1 MAALKTLFAAGKSI
15 FGALTWKLVADAL
28 SAVIGRIGWTVV
40 LERLLTRTLVALL
53 RWIKEL
59 STNDV
64 VDDTV
69 DDIVKQLEG
78 KRLAKASE

>member
-1 MAALKTLFAAGKSI
+1 MSALKTLFAAGKSI
-15 FGALTWKLVADAL
+15 FGALTWKLVSDSL

-40 LERLLTRTLVALL
+40 LERLLTRILIASL
-53 RWIKEL
+53 RWLKGL

-64 VDDTV
+64 VDETV
-69 DDIVKQLEG
+69 DDIVKQLQG